1 MGEFKFNIL
10 IDAYPLL
17 LEGLL
22 VTVKISILAFIFALL
37 VGIVVGV
44 SRSNSKRLNRL
55 LALYVEV
62 FRGTPLL
69 IQLFFIYYGLPSL
82 GLKMNNYTAGVIG
95 LGLNGGA
102 YISEII
108 RGALYSVE
116 RGQQEAAYSLGLSW
130 LQSMMYI
137 IVPQAIRVAIPSL
150 VNSLS
155 ATIKESSLV
164 SVLAITELT
173 RVSQLVYTRTFR
185 AFEVYL
191 AVGALYFLM
200 IYFASYISK
209 YLEHKFHVAGK
220 ISL

>member
-1 MGEFKFNIL
+1 MGDFKFAIL

-44 SRSNSKRLNRL
+44 SRSNSKKLNRL
-55 LALYVEV
+55 FAPYVEV

-137 IVPQAIRVAIPSL
+137 IIPQAIRVAIPPL

-191 AVGALYFLM
+191 AVGALYFIM
-200 IYFASYISK
+200 IYFASYFSK
-209 YLEHKFHVAGK
+209 YLERKFHVEGR
-220 ISL
+220 ISI